1 MMKRFIRRLP
11 GILMLLPSITGVILF
26 MLYPFGKAVLYSFYR
41 GLEDGRFVGLTNY
54 FELFDNSMF
63 HLAIENSLK
72 FLLIALPLIMLV
84 PLLLAILFMNIPR
97 FAAVFNKAV
106 YTTMLLSS
114 AVLMTFV
121 DLLFAKNGLL
131 SEETAALF
139 GLDASQLYQSRF
151 AFPLL
156 VLMYLYKYGGYNYLL
171 YCIGLARIPHEYYEE
186 IQLDGA
192 RWYHCLRYITLPSLR
207 PVMAVTL
214 LLSWIN
220 SYKIYREAFLIGGY
234 YPHDSIYMIQHFINN
249 NFANMNYNRLCCV
262 SVLLLFTVSAV
273 TAAVLVMVHLVR
285 RRK

>member
-1 MMKRFIRRLP
+1 MSFIQY
-11 GILMLLPSITGVILF
+11 LMV
-26 MLYPFGKAVLYSFYR
+26 VLI
-41 GLEDGRFVGLTNY
+41 GLTNY

-72 FLLIALPLIMLV
+72 FWLIALPLIILV

-97 FAAVFNKAV
+97 FAAVFYKAV

-114 AVLMTFV
+114 ATLMTFV

-171 YCIGLARIPHEYYEE
+171 YQDGVGTARSCGYWDDEY
-186 IQLDGA
+186 IRA
-192 RWYHCLRYITLPSLR
+192 RAGKHRSH
-207 PVMAVTL
+207 
-214 LLSWIN
+214 
-220 SYKIYREAFLIGGY
+220 GGG
-234 YPHDSIYMIQHFINN
+234 D
-249 NFANMNYNRLCCV
+249 V
-262 SVLLLFTVSAV
+262 
-273 TAAVLVMVHLVR
+273 
-285 RRK
+285 